1 MAGGA
6 GTTPTLSA
14 SASSCPAASPAALTP
29 QASAPARP
37 APQHLGA
44 VAPATKKPEATPGEA
59 EVPPPPTVR
68 GCRQRAL
75 PQAPPLPSSGREGWK
90 GLARTHPLRR
100 RPGGLVLGPR
110 RGGGVAGWGSWGGCS
125 STRPTPAGAPR
136 PSSRMPEVPADPYT
150 QSLPFSPP
158 QKFSVLLIFSLTRL
172 HYTHEQFVGQYV
184 KYHAVRQ

>member
-6 GTTPTLSA
+6 GTTPTPSA

-59 EVPPPPTVR
+59 EVPPPPTAQ

-110 RGGGVAGWGSWGGCS
+110 GGRAAGWRGGEVGRV
-125 STRPTPAGAPR
+125 APR
-136 PSSRMPEVPADPYT
+136 PGRLRPALPGRPRECQRSRLTLTPSLCLFPLPRSSV
-150 QSLPFSPP
+150 SS
-158 QKFSVLLIFSLTRL
+158 
-172 HYTHEQFVGQYV
+172 
-184 KYHAVRQ
+184 